1 MGKDWLEMEYHPAM
15 KEIEFRRGSGT
26 GTTRVDKKSC
36 LAKYMLEQKGKFILQ
51 DHGNDFFDDVK
62 KAFDGLSEVEIKVV
76 TTKLDYMDFEQMA
89 EYYNEGSDKFKITT
103 TLLAEL
109 PSMKA
114 AFKDVM
120 DFGKNTVDALN
131 AKKTIVFDV
140 PTKNGTVKER
150 AQSLASFLS
159 EEVRSIRNKM
169 DNLESSNVNI
179 CFAGVY
185 SSGKSSLINALL
197 GYKILPASPEA
208 KTAKMLVIMSPE
220 KGKPVEITFFLVDTY
235 SRIEWN
241 DHTSC
246 FEFSKGPVES
256 QERTEIQNK
265 MNEVKGKKRHEQ
277 LYAILDTL
285 NEVPGVSETL
295 HLKFPIEIDSDLVKF
310 TIYDTPGT
318 DSNSEGHKEVLSKAL
333 GGQSQ
338 SILIFVCRPNALEG
352 SGTNAL
358 LTYIKD
364 AEQKNDKNTIDIA
377 RSFVVM
383 THADDVN
390 RDERKG
396 LRDATLT
403 MKEDPNFSLHL
414 REKKLLFVSSKFAA
428 AAKACMK
435 EETKTRDDE
444 FWIKKNPVDDEMSP
458 NGLCYRENRMAS
470 SDLATRRMIEKSDA
484 AAQDAREKWDDNR
497 LVYVTSGLYALEEEL
512 KDYGEKFAS
521 AVRASAI
528 IQGVEKTLANV
539 TAKSQF
545 LCTATDQNIVELEEE
560 IRQLK
565 ERVDAIVTEAGK
577 KANANMLSQNDLHEL
592 GLASTDIEKSKGQI
606 AAEVDFILGKP
617 GIFSGGKIKLRPE
630 HEQDITS
637 VIDDEF
643 SRMNYHFTKASKKV
657 LEGKIEAFLTNVFNS
672 IQSDTSISD
681 NAKKTLMKQVSA
693 VESVEFGPIPVTQ
706 IMKEHKV
713 TKMVWFKKKD
723 YLKKEDFLSE
733 LKESL
738 SESLAKWTD
747 AYIAAYKK
755 KHKEIVER
763 LKDEFRGRVEEYSSD
778 TKAKIEDKD
787 AMTQLGEK
795 LKEVAASVKALLE
808 ELEKK
813 IWQRSVKNG

>member
-159 EEVRSIRNKM
+159 EEVSSIRTKM

-246 FEFSKGPVES
+246 FEFSEGPMES

-318 DSNSEGHKEVLSKAL
+318 DSNSEEHKEVLSNAL

-484 AAQDAREKWDDNR
+484 AAQDAREKGDDNR

-512 KDYGEKFAS
+512 KEYGEKFAS

-560 IRQLK
+560 IKQLK
-565 ERVDAIVTEAGK
+565 KSVDEIVKKAGEQ
-577 KANANMLSQNDLHEL
+577 ANANMLSQNDLHEL
-592 GLASTDIEKSKGQI
+592 GLASTDIEKSEGQI
-606 AAEVDFILGKP
+606 VSKVDRILGKP
-617 GIFSGGKIKLRPE
+617 GIFSGGKVTLRPE

-672 IQSDTSISD
+672 IQLDTSISD

-693 VESVEFGPIPVTQ
+693 VESVEANPIPVAQ
-706 IMKEHKV
+706 IMKNHKV
-713 TKMVWFKKKD
+713 RKKKWFKNKD
-723 YLKKEDFLSE
+723 YLKKEEFLYD
-733 LKESL
+733 LKVSL
-738 SESLAKWTD
+738 SESLADLVDVYKR
-747 AYIAAYKK
+747 AYET
-755 KHKEIVER
+755 KHQEIVER
-763 LKDEFRGRVEEYSSD
+763 LKEEFRGRVEEYSTD
-778 TKAKIEDKD
+778 TKAKIEDKN
-787 AMTQLGEK
+787 AMMQLGEK
-795 LKEVAASVKALLE
+795 LKEVSDSVKTRIE

-813 IWQRSVKNG
+813 IWQRSVNNG

>member
-1 MGKDWLEMEYHPAM
+1 MAKDWLEMKYHPAM

-62 KAFDGLSEVEIKVV
+62 KAFDGLSEVEIRVV

-114 AFKDVM
+114 AFKDIM
-120 DFGKNTVDALN
+120 DFGKNTVDALE

-150 AQSLASFLS
+150 AQSLARFLS
-159 EEVRSIRNKM
+159 EEVGSIRKKM

-220 KGKPVEITFFLVDTY
+220 KGKPVEITFFLVGTY
-235 SRIEWN
+235 SLIVWN

-246 FEFSKGPVES
+246 FEFSEGPMES

-285 NEVPGVSETL
+285 NEVPGVSEIL
-295 HLKFPIEIDSDLVKF
+295 HLKFPIGLDSDLVKF

-318 DSNSEGHKEVLSKAL
+318 DSNSEEHKEVLSNAL

-484 AAQDAREKWDDNR
+484 AAQDAREKGDINR

-521 AVRASAI
+521 AVRAAAI

-545 LCTATDQNIVELEEE
+545 LCTATEQNIVELEKE

-577 KANANMLSQNDLHEL
+577 KANENMLSEKDLHEL
-592 GLASTDIEKSKGQI
+592 GLASTDIEESKGQI
-606 AAEVDFILGKP
+606 AAEVDWILGKP

-643 SRMNYHFTKASKKV
+643 SKMNYHFTKASKKI

-681 NAKKTLMKQVSA
+681 NAKKTLMRQVSA
-693 VESVEFGPIPVTQ
+693 VESVEFDSIPVTQ

-713 TKMVWFKKKD
+713 TKRVWFKKKD

-755 KHKEIVER
+755 KHEEIVER
-763 LKDEFRGRVEEYSSD
+763 LEDEFRGRVEEYSSD

-787 AMTQLGEK
+787 AMMQLGEK
-795 LKEVAASVKALLE
+795 LKEVAASVTARLE

>member
-120 DFGKNTVDALN
+120 DFGKNTVGALN

-150 AQSLASFLS
+150 AESLASFLS
-159 EEVRSIRNKM
+159 EEVSSIRTKM

-220 KGKPVEITFFLVDTY
+220 KGKPVEITFCLVDTC

-246 FEFSKGPVES
+246 FEFSEGPVES

-318 DSNSEGHKEVLSKAL
+318 DSNSEEHKEVLSNAL

-565 ERVDAIVTEAGK
+565 ERVDAIVKDAGK
-577 KANANMLSQNDLHEL
+577 KANENMLSEKDLHEL
-592 GLASTDIEKSKGQI
+592 GLASTDIEESKGQI
-606 AAEVDFILGKP
+606 ADEVDCILGKP

-630 HEQDITS
+630 YEQDITS
-637 VIDDEF
+637 AIDDEF

-672 IQSDTSISD
+672 IQSDSSISD
-681 NAKKTLMKQVSA
+681 NAKKTLMRQVSA
-693 VESVEFGPIPVTQ
+693 VESVEFDPIPVTQ

>member
-159 EEVRSIRNKM
+159 EEVSSIRTKM

-246 FEFSKGPVES
+246 FEFSEGPMES

-318 DSNSEGHKEVLSKAL
+318 DSNSEEHKEVLSNAL

-484 AAQDAREKWDDNR
+484 AAQDAREKGDDNR

-512 KDYGEKFAS
+512 KEYGEKFAS

-560 IRQLK
+560 IKQLK
-565 ERVDAIVTEAGK
+565 KSVDEIVKKAGEQ
-577 KANANMLSQNDLHEL
+577 ANANMLSQNDLHEL

-606 AAEVDFILGKP
+606 ADEVDWILGKP

-637 VIDDEF
+637 AIDDEF
-643 SRMNYHFTKASKKV
+643 SKMNYHFTKASKKV

-693 VESVEFGPIPVTQ
+693 VESVEANPIPVAQ
-706 IMKEHKV
+706 IMKNHKV
-713 TKMVWFKKKD
+713 RKKKWFKNKD
-723 YLKKEDFLSE
+723 YLKKEEFLYD
-733 LKESL
+733 LKVSL
-738 SESLAKWTD
+738 SESLADLVDVYKR
-747 AYIAAYKK
+747 AYET
-755 KHKEIVER
+755 KHQEIVER
-763 LKDEFRGRVEEYSSD
+763 LKEEFRGRVEEYSTD
-778 TKAKIEDKD
+778 TKAKIEDKN
-787 AMTQLGEK
+787 AMMQLGEK
-795 LKEVAASVKALLE
+795 LKEVSDSVKTRIE

-813 IWQRSVKNG
+813 IWQRSVNNG

>member
-1 MGKDWLEMEYHPAM
+1 MAKDWLEMKYHPAM

-62 KAFDGLSEVEIKVV
+62 KAFDGNLEVEIKVV

-120 DFGKNTVDALN
+120 DFGKNTVDALE

-150 AQSLASFLS
+150 AQSLARFLS

-220 KGKPVEITFFLVDTY
+220 KGKPVEITFCLVDTY
-235 SRIEWN
+235 SRIVWN

-246 FEFSKGPVES
+246 FEFSEGPMES

-318 DSNSEGHKEVLSKAL
+318 DSNSEEHKEVLSNAL

-403 MKEDPNFSLHL
+403 MKEDP
-414 REKKLLFVSSKFAA
+414 
-428 AAKACMK
+428 
-435 EETKTRDDE
+435 
-444 FWIKKNPVDDEMSP
+444 ISP
-458 NGLCYRENRMAS
+458 
-470 SDLATRRMIEKSDA
+470 
-484 AAQDAREKWDDNR
+484 
-497 LVYVTSGLYALEEEL
+497 
-512 KDYGEKFAS
+512 
-521 AVRASAI
+521 
-528 IQGVEKTLANV
+528 
-539 TAKSQF
+539 
-545 LCTATDQNIVELEEE
+545 CT
-560 IRQLK
+560 
-565 ERVDAIVTEAGK
+565 
-577 KANANMLSQNDLHEL
+577 
-592 GLASTDIEKSKGQI
+592 
-606 AAEVDFILGKP
+606 
-617 GIFSGGKIKLRPE
+617 
-630 HEQDITS
+630 
-637 VIDDEF
+637 
-643 SRMNYHFTKASKKV
+643 
-657 LEGKIEAFLTNVFNS
+657 
-672 IQSDTSISD
+672 
-681 NAKKTLMKQVSA
+681 
-693 VESVEFGPIPVTQ
+693 
-706 IMKEHKV
+706 
-713 TKMVWFKKKD
+713 
-723 YLKKEDFLSE
+723 
-733 LKESL
+733 
-738 SESLAKWTD
+738 
-747 AYIAAYKK
+747 
-755 KHKEIVER
+755 
-763 LKDEFRGRVEEYSSD
+763 
-778 TKAKIEDKD
+778 
-787 AMTQLGEK
+787 
-795 LKEVAASVKALLE
+795 
-808 ELEKK
+808 
-813 IWQRSVKNG
+813 